1 LSYEEAGVTEAEAAE
16 PGGTDTGGDAGRAP
30 RGAGYPALDLEKAV
44 GIIHTVGAHGG
55 DLSVSAFAQYCGHST
70 ANSGPFRTKV
80 AAFRDWSL
88 ATKKGDRI
96 LLTDLGKEVAKSP
109 DPMADHG
116 LLRQVFEACK
126 IFQAFVENQAKG
138 VPIKRETLGRA
149 AVFDHKISAKT
160 QDQFVATLVDSL
172 TTVGLAT
179 TDGEAGTVTFL
190 SAADPA
196 ASAAPTAEQAPGTDP
211 AAAAT
216 AAPAAQPPA
225 APPAHAPAAQAPA
238 TPSAGAPV
246 LLRQVWPT
254 ASGEVVLAIHSTD
267 PLPASAFTLVGD
279 VVQAAEALANS
290 IGLSAEPAKPV
301 GLTAAEDPEGDDAA

>member
-1 LSYEEAGVTEAEAAE
+1 MTRAEAAE
-16 PGGTDTGGDAGRAP
+16 PGGTDTGDDAGRAP

-116 LLRQVFEACK
+116 LLRRVFEACK
-126 IFQAFVENQAKG
+126 IFQAFAENQAKG

-149 AVFDHKISAKT
+149 AIFDHKISAKT

-179 TDGEAGTVTFL
+179 TDSGAGTVTFL
-190 SAADPA
+190 SPSDPA
-196 ASAAPTAEQAPGTDP
+196 AKA
-211 AAAAT
+211 
-216 AAPAAQPPA
+216 PA
-225 APPAHAPAAQAPA
+225 APPAHAPAARAPA

-279 VVQAAEALANS
+279 VVKAAEALANS
-290 IGLSAEPAKPV
+290 IGLPGLPAEPPKPE
-301 GLTAAEDPEGDDAA
+301 GLTAAEDREGDDAS